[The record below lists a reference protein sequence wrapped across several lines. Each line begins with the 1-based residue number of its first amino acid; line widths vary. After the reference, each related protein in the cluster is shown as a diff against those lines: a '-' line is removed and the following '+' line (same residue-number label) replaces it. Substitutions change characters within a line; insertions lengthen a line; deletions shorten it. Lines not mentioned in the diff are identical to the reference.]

1 MLEVVM
7 TVITCLSPIIVAYFG
22 YISTKQ
28 QKQTK
33 EFIDLQTK
41 FNTMN
46 EQNKKKEAEEQKKAI
61 EGIQKSINELQTQIN
76 TLKKSVDSLDG
87 INTQLKDIMEIS
99 HINFEY
105 SQSLS
110 QVICAIGD
118 CIDSASVDNDSANKF
133 QSELDRHKNEE
144 REYVNR
150 ILKIVY

>member
-46 EQNKKKEAEEQKKAI
+46 EQTKKKEAEEQKAAI
-61 EGIQKSINELQTQIN
+61 EGIQKSVAELQKQIN
-76 TLKKSVDSLDG
+76 TLKSSVDNLNG
-87 INTQLKDIMEIS
+87 INSQLKDIMEIS

>member
-1 MLEVVM
+1 MLENLNLI
-7 TVITCLSPIIVAYFG
+7 ITCLSPIIVAYFG

-41 FNTMN
+41 FNSLN
-46 EQNKKKEAEEQKKAI
+46 EQNKKKEAESQKKAI
-61 EGIQKSINELQTQIN
+61 EGIQQSITELQTQMNELKTTVDTKKIN
-76 TLKKSVDSLDG
+76 E
-87 INTQLKDIMEIS
+87 QLKDIIEMS

-118 CIDSASVDNDSANKF
+118 CIDNSQIDGTAAADFKK
-133 QSELDRHKNEE
+133 ELDRHKNTE
-144 REYVNR
+144 REIMNR
-150 ILKIVY
+150 IVKIAY

>member
-7 TVITCLSPIIVAYFG
+7 TIITCLSPIIVAYFG

-118 CIDSASVDNDSANKF
+118 CIDSTSVEGDSATKF
-133 QSELDRHKNEE
+133 QSELGRHKNEE
-144 REYVNR
+144 REFVTR

>member
-118 CIDSASVDNDSANKF
+118 CIDSASVDGDSANKF

>member
-1 MLEVVM
+1 MLENLNLI
-7 TVITCLSPIIVAYFG
+7 ITCLSPIIVAYFG

-41 FNTMN
+41 FNNLN
-46 EQNKKKEAEEQKKAI
+46 EQNKKKEAESQKKAI
-61 EGIQKSINELQTQIN
+61 EGIQESITELQKQMNDLKSTVDTKRIN
-76 TLKKSVDSLDG
+76 A
-87 INTQLKDIMEIS
+87 QLKDIIEMS

-118 CIDSASVDNDSANKF
+118 CIDNSQIDGTAAADFKK
-133 QSELDRHKNEE
+133 ELDRHKNTE
-144 REYVNR
+144 REIMNR
-150 ILKIVY
+150 IVKIAY